1 MATPFRILSIDGGG
15 TRGVIPA
22 TILDCVYQATGKHP
36 VELFDLF
43 AGTSTGGIICI
54 GLTYGIEP
62 AVLVDLYLNKSGD
75 VFYDTGFDDLRDG
88 FGKNLGADY
97 SNKRLKANLEHIFHN
112 ATLETVH
119 QKLAEHGSDKSLMV
133 CSFSLDPDKEGQPI
147 NFRPAIYHSNFICDK
162 NIKLVDLALRT
173 SAGPT
178 YFPIYQNHIDGGVSI
193 NHPAMAAVAFAINKN
208 KDDHGQYCYMD
219 GTNKGLN
226 KDLKDLKVM
235 SLGTGTSNRNRIDAT
250 QIKEKRNGDWGNL
263 QWIEFL
269 PDLLTESNV
278 QASDYYVQQV
288 LKEGGDDKQYHR
300 IQLEFDAIEA
310 PALIQKEIEK
320 GKVLGLDVKNKALLQ
335 AMHEYAIQYYQ
346 QHEEEILSFL
356 NVEKKAVPV

>member
-22 TILDCVYQATGKHP
+22 TILDCVYRATGKHP

-54 GLTYGIEP
+54 GLTYGIDP
-62 AVLVDLYLNKSGD
+62 AVLIDLYLNKSGE

-97 SNKRLKANLEHIFHN
+97 SNKSLKTNLDAIFHD

-119 QKLAEHGSDKSLMV
+119 QKLSAVGPDKSLMV
-133 CSFSLDPDKEGQPI
+133 CSFNLNPDREGQPI
-147 NFRPAIYHSNFICDK
+147 NFRPAVYHSNFISDK
-162 NIKLVDLALRT
+162 DIKLVDLALRT

-178 YFPIYQNHIDGGVSI
+178 YFPVHQNHIDGGVSI

-208 KDDHGQYCYMD
+208 KEGQGQYCYID

-226 KDLKDLKVM
+226 KDLSDLKVL
-235 SLGTGTSNRNRIDAT
+235 SLGTGTSNRNRIEASL
-250 QIKEKRNGDWGNL
+250 IRKKRNGDWGNL

-269 PDLLTESNV
+269 PDLLTEANV
-278 QASDYYVQQV
+278 QASEYYVQQV
-288 LKEGGDDKQYHR
+288 LQQGGDDKQYHR
-300 IQLEFDAIEA
+300 IQLEFDAPEA
-310 PALIQKEIEK
+310 PSIIRNEIEQ
-320 GKVLGLDVKNKALLQ
+320 GKVLGLDVKNKVLLK

-356 NVEKKAVPV
+356 NVEKKLIPA